1 MSLRIYE
8 VLDIINNDI
17 TATLNYKSDT
27 ALKLILKN
35 SFDTE
40 MKWDLPETVPPYKVA
55 VEPSDMAPSN
65 LRLEARAFYL
75 FRRKDLKPIKREQL
89 FIQML
94 ERLDQKEQKIL
105 LAMKNQ
111 SITNLYPNITKE
123 SVSTL
128 LNA

>member
-1 MSLRIYE
+1 
-8 VLDIINNDI
+8 
-17 TATLNYKSDT
+17 
-27 ALKLILKN
+27 
-35 SFDTE
+35 
-40 MKWDLPETVPPYKVA
+40 
-55 VEPSDMAPSN
+55 
-65 LRLEARAFYL
+65 
-75 FRRKDLKPIKREQL
+75 
-89 FIQML
+89 ML

>member
-8 VLDIINNDI
+8 ILDEINKDI
-17 TATLNYKSDT
+17 TAALKYKSDT

-35 SFDTE
+35 NFDE
-40 MKWDLPETVPPYKVA
+40 SLKWDLPETTPPFKESI
-55 VEPSDMAPSN
+55 EPANMAPSN
-65 LRLEARAFYL
+65 LRLEARMFYV

-94 ERLDQKEQKIL
+94 ERLDLKEQRIL
-105 LAMKNQ
+105 LSMKNQ
-111 SITNLYPNITKE
+111 DLNTLYPNITKE